1 MDRLTQI
8 ELFVQ
13 IAKVGSVSKAAEA
26 LRLSNPAATRLLI
39 ALEERLSVR
48 LVERTRRRLWL
59 TEAGQ
64 KFLER
69 CQTILD
75 DLQNAEATVYESAGE
90 PVGTLRVTSSLSFA
104 VNHIGPLV
112 PELRRR
118 YPKLSVEVIA
128 ANRYLDFIEAGI
140 DVAIRTRE
148 QEPSD
153 SGIVVRPLAE
163 TRRMLCASPGY
174 LARRGVPRHPDE
186 LQEHDILLYVLSKDP
201 HELHFSKGSERRSIN
216 VRGILESND
225 GQVLRSAALVG
236 LGIMVQPLYITYD
249 DVVAGRLMPVLE
261 DWELPMLTINIA
273 YQSRIHMPAKVR
285 VFIDFMVEHFEHQDF
300 TRKWKVSWIPPRSEP
315 MK

>member
-13 IAKVGSVSKAAEA
+13 IAKLSSVSKAAEA

-48 LVERTRRRLWL
+48 LVERTTRRLWL

-75 DLQNAEATVYESAGE
+75 DLQEAEALVYERSGD
-90 PVGTLRVTSSLSFA
+90 PVGTFSLSFA

-118 YPKLSVEVIA
+118 YPKLGIEVMI

-148 QEPSD
+148 HEQAD

-163 TRRMLCASPGY
+163 TRRMLCASPRY
-174 LARRGVPRHPDE
+174 LSRRGVPRHPEE
-186 LQEHDILLYVLSKDP
+186 LQEHDMLLYVLSKDP
-201 HELHFSKGSERRSIN
+201 HDLHFTKGSERHSIN
-216 VRGILESND
+216 VHGVLESND

-285 VFIDFMVEHFEHQDF
+285 AFIDFMVEHFEHQDF
-300 TRKWKVSWIPPRSEP
+300 TRKWKVNWSPPRSG
-315 MK
+315 

>member
-13 IAKVGSVSKAAEA
+13 IARVGSVSKAAEA

-48 LVERTRRRLWL
+48 LIERTTRRLWL

-64 KFLER
+64 KYLVR
-69 CQTILD
+69 CQSILD
-75 DLQNAEATVYESAGE
+75 ELQEAETSVYQSSGE

-104 VNHIGPLV
+104 INHIAPLV
-112 PELRRR
+112 PGLRLR
-118 YPKLSVEVIA
+118 YPKLSIEVIT
-128 ANRYLDFIEAGI
+128 ANRYLDFIDAGI

-148 QEPSD
+148 HEPVD

-174 LARRGVPRHPDE
+174 LARHGTPHHPDE
-186 LQEHDILLYVLSKDP
+186 LQNHELLVYLLSKDP
-201 HELHFSKGSERRSIN
+201 HDLHFTRDGKPHSIN
-216 VRGILESND
+216 IHGALESND
-225 GQVLRSAALVG
+225 GQVLRSAALAG

-249 DVVAGRLMPVLE
+249 DVVAGRLIPVLE
-261 DWELPMLTINIA
+261 EWELPILTINIA

-285 VFIDFMVEHFEHQDF
+285 AFIDFMVQHFEQQDF
-300 TRKWKVSWIPPRSEP
+300 ARKWRVNWNPARID
-315 MK
+315 

>member
-13 IAKVGSVSKAAEA
+13 IAKVGSLSKAAEA
-26 LRLSNPAATRLLI
+26 LELSNAAATRCLI

-48 LVERTRRRLWL
+48 LVERTTRRLWL

-69 CQTILD
+69 CQKILD
-75 DLQNAEATVYESAGE
+75 ELHEAETSVYESSGE
-90 PVGTLRVTSSLSFA
+90 PAGTLRVTSSLSFA

-118 YPKLSVEVIA
+118 YPKLCIDVII
-128 ANRYLDFIEAGI
+128 ANRYLDFIDAGI

-148 QEPSD
+148 HEPAD
-153 SGIVVRPLAE
+153 LGIVVRPLAE

-174 LARRGVPRHPDE
+174 LSQRGVPHEPEE
-186 LQEHDILLYVLSKDP
+186 LQYHDLLLYNLSRDP
-201 HELHFSKGSERRSIN
+201 HELHFTKGGERRSIG
-216 VRGILESND
+216 VRGVLESND

-236 LGIMVQPLYITYD
+236 LGIMVQPLYIIYD
-249 DVVAGRLMPVLE
+249 DIVAGRLMPVLD
-261 DWELPMLTINIA
+261 DWELPLLTINIA
-273 YQSRIHMPAKVR
+273 YQSRMHMPAKVR
-285 VFIDFMVEHFEHQDF
+285 AFIDFMVEHFKHQDF
-300 TRKWKVSWIPPRSEP
+300 NRKWKVPATTARGE
-315 MK
+315 

>member
-48 LVERTRRRLWL
+48 LVERTTRRLWL
-59 TEAGQ
+59 TEAGK

>member
-48 LVERTRRRLWL
+48 LIERTTRRLWL

-64 KFLER
+64 KLLER

-75 DLQNAEATVYESAGE
+75 DLQDAEASVYESSGE

-104 VNHIGPLV
+104 VKHIGPLV

-118 YPKLSVEVIA
+118 YPKLSIEVIA

-148 QEPSD
+148 HEPAD

-174 LARRGVPRHPDE
+174 LSRRGIPREPEE
-186 LQEHDILLYVLSKDP
+186 LQDHDLLLYVLSKDP
-201 HELHFSKGSERRSIN
+201 HELHFTKGSERHSIN
-216 VRGILESND
+216 VRGVLESND

-285 VFIDFMVEHFEHQDF
+285 AFIDFMVEHFEHQDF
-300 TRKWKVSWIPPRSEP
+300 TRKWKVSWSPPP
-315 MK
+315 GK